1 MKINKYIRLKS
12 PFAVMLFLAL
22 FFGGTSIVTA
32 ATASTTINSTI
43 SSVISV
49 SSTGTVTL
57 NVLPSG
63 SGSQTIGSDTVTV
76 NTNDVAGYTLTL
88 ASSTA
93 NTYLASGSNQ
103 IPASSGSQ
111 ATPVVQAANTWGYCV
126 SGVGGFGATCP
137 SVGVSNQAISGTN
150 KFAGMPAT
158 GSPNTIATT
167 ATTAV
172 NATTT
177 VWFAVAANTSQ
188 AGSTTPYTG
197 TITYTATAN

>member
-1 MKINKYIRLKS
+1 MKINNYIRLKS
-12 PFAVMLFLAL
+12 PITISLILGLV
-22 FFGGTSIVTA
+22 FGATSIVSA
-32 ATASTTINSTI
+32 ATANTTINSTI

-49 SSTGTVTL
+49 ATTGTVTL
-57 NVLPSG
+57 NVLPTG
-63 SGSQTIGSDTVTV
+63 GGAQTIGSDTVTV
-76 NTNDVAGYTLTL
+76 NTNDSAGYTLTL
-88 ASSTA
+88 ASSSA
-93 NTYLASGSNQ
+93 NTYLASGANQ

-126 SGVGGFGATCP
+126 SGIGGFGATCP

-177 VWFAVAANTSQ
+177 VWYAVAANTSQ
-188 AGSTTPYTG
+188 AGSVTPYTG